1 MSGPALRLVA
11 WSDYLCPWCA
21 NASLRLYRVADEFPE
36 IELEWRSYLLR
47 PALRPAPSSELAVAE
62 RLEKFRH
69 YARSWSRPAQEPD
82 AAKFRFWASDAT
94 PPTHSLP
101 AQVAAKSAARLG
113 RSEFRAFH
121 ERLMRAYFEENRD
134 ISDAGELRSLW
145 LELGLARDGL
155 AESDAPELVAAVLR
169 DHNEALE
176 HGATGVPAVMRVGN
190 DALVIGA
197 QPLETYRRWVERSL
211 RTTRGE

>member
-1 MSGPALRLVA
+1 MNEPALRLVA

-21 NASLRLYRVADEFPE
+21 NASVRLYRVADEFPE
-36 IELEWRSYLLR
+36 VEVEWRSYLLR
-47 PALRPAPSSELAVAE
+47 PAPRATPSSRLEAAE

-82 AAKFRFWASDAT
+82 AASFRFWESEAA

-121 ERLMRAYFEENRD
+121 ERLMQAYFEENRD
-134 ISDAGELRSLW
+134 ISDAEQLRSLW
-145 LELGLARDGL
+145 LGLGLARDGL
-155 AESDAPELVAAVLR
+155 APPDDPTLVAAVLR
-169 DHNEALE
+169 DHREALE
-176 HGATGVPAVMRVGN
+176 YGASGVRAVLGVG
-190 DALVIGA
+190 DEAVVVGA
-197 QPLETYRRWVERSL
+197 QPL
-211 RTTRGE
+211 